1 LAAEAKADG
10 DDARIGAMSPWSFD
24 AKVHRDESYAALVG
38 ALRTLQDLI
47 ACGDPSPLGARRAHD
62 LLEEAADLLDEFR
75 QQPGR
80 LNYRGDISGRE
91 DPLIVPVD
99 LVTHDAESAEGIVCF
114 TSFHHGGGGGVHG
127 GSIALLFDDFIG
139 RLSNSKGA
147 TRTAYLH
154 VNYRAVCPIGQ
165 NLVVRGKIT
174 SRAGRKVYVSGTLTN
189 NDVLVADCE
198 GLWITLRNA

>member
-1 LAAEAKADG
+1 
-10 DDARIGAMSPWSFD
+10 
-24 AKVHRDESYAALVG
+24 
-38 ALRTLQDLI
+38 
-47 ACGDPSPLGARRAHD
+47 
-62 LLEEAADLLDEFR
+62 
-75 QQPGR
+75 
-80 LNYRGDISGRE
+80 
-91 DPLIVPVD
+91 
-99 LVTHDAESAEGIVCF
+99 VCF

-147 TRTAYLH
+147 TRTAFLH

-165 NLVVRGKIT
+165 NLAVRGKIT
-174 SRAGRKVYVSGTLTN
+174 SRAGRKVYVSGTLTH